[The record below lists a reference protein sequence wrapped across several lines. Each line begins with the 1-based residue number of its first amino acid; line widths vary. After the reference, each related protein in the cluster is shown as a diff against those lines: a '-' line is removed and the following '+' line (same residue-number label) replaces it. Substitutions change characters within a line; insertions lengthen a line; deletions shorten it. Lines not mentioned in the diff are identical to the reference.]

1 VNWNSAKVYWSLCG
15 SLAFRFGEHA
25 DRGDQLNASSGLRDE
40 AMSPGAQY
48 VYESRRFM
56 DREED
61 NFRIGGEASDFQG
74 RLCTTQNRHI
84 DVEEN
89 DVRLEFEDLVDGFL
103 TVLRLTADLKA
114 MPIQKR
120 ADRDPCRLMIV
131 NNKDSCWHRLRPV
144 FRYRNGGPL
153 SFSEQTLVC
162 TIQEIPESLYGR
174 NLYGSN

>member
-1 VNWNSAKVYWSLCG
+1 
-15 SLAFRFGEHA
+15 
-25 DRGDQLNASSGLRDE
+25 
-40 AMSPGAQY
+40 MSPGAQY

-61 NFRIGGEASDFQG
+61 NFRIGGEAPDFQG
-74 RLCTTQNRHI
+74 SLCATQNRHI

-103 TVLRLTADLKA
+103 TVLRLTADLKT

-144 FRYRNGGPL
+144 FRHRNGGTAL
-153 SFSEQTLVC
+153 ILGADTR
-162 TIQEIPESLYGR
+162 LYNTGNTGTAGTNPVWIELGRGR
-174 NLYGSN
+174 NGSGTVLGL